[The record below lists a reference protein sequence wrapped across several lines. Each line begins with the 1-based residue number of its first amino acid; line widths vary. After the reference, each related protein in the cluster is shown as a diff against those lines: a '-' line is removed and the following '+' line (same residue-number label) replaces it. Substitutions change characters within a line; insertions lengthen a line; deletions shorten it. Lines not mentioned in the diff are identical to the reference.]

1 MAFIPPIPLIRRN
14 VIIKKLKQCGATSA
28 ESAKTLAEAGV
39 INPNGFKRVTEK
51 LVETKII
58 HKTSDGKYYIWFDKL
73 LFI

>member
-28 ESAKTLAEAGV
+28 ESAKTLAEVGV

-58 HKTSDGKYYIWFDKL
+58 HKTSDGKYYI
-73 LFI
+73 

>member
-28 ESAKTLAEAGV
+28 ESAKTLAEAEV